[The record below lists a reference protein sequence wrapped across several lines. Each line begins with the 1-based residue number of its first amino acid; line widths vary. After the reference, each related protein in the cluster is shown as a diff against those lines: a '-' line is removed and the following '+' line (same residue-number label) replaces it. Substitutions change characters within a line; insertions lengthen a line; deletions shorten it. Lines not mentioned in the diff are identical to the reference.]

1 MNMEIIKVKIDG
13 REYEL
18 YSLNILGREVTV
30 ASYKL
35 NRKLDKMIEQ
45 ERYHEIKHIDSMYSY
60 FLPKEVDHTDEN
72 EIRDSIES
80 VMREDLETT

>member
-1 MNMEIIKVKIDG
+1 MEIIKVKIDG

-45 ERYHEIKHIDSMYSY
+45 DRYHEIKHIDSMYNY

-80 VMREDLETT
+80 VMREDLETA

>member
-1 MNMEIIKVKIDG
+1 MEIIKVKIDG
-13 REYEL
+13 RVYEL
-18 YSLNILGREVTV
+18 YSLTILGKEVTV

-35 NRKLDKMIEQ
+35 NRKLEKMIEQ
-45 ERYHEIKHIDSMYSY
+45 ERYHEIKHIDEMYDY

-80 VMREDLETT
+80 VMREDL

>member
-1 MNMEIIKVKIDG
+1 MEIIKVKIGG

-18 YSLNILGREVTV
+18 YSLTILGKQVTV

-35 NRKLDKMIEQ
+35 NRKLEKMIEQ
-45 ERYHEIKHIDSMYSY
+45 ERYHEIKHIDEMYDY
-60 FLPKEVDHTDEN
+60 FLPKDVDHTDEY

-80 VMREDLETT
+80 VMREDL